1 MGMYI
6 FVECFVGWNAWM
18 WMCEINSELPPM
30 FVNIRE
36 MCVWYIV
43 VIELRYDTKLHKA
56 HKNQEC

>member
-1 MGMYI
+1 MYI

-18 WMCEINSELPPM
+18 WMCEM

-36 MCVWYIV
+36 MCVLYIV
-43 VIELRYDTKLHKA
+43 VIEVRYDTKLHKA